1 MRSMTEEAP
10 YDVEELR
17 KRFPWVG
24 VLDIDEERLSSSYRE
39 IMAEARQNRE
49 VVEAID
55 SVRRSA

>member
-1 MRSMTEEAP
+1 MTEEAP